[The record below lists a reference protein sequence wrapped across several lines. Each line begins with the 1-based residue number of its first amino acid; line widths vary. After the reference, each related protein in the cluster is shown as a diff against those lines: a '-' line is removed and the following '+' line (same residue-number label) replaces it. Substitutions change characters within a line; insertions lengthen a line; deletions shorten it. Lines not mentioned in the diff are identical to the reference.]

1 MIIIISSAKT
11 MNLKSIEKEYKPNFE
26 VITNKIT
33 EDFLNGNLTNKSYRA
48 IDLYN
53 GMVFKNLNRDI
64 WDEED
69 YEYASNK
76 LFILSALYGVV
87 KANDGI
93 KPYRLDFTKNG
104 SKLYKQWNE
113 VSDYLASIDS
123 EILNLASNEFSSM
136 LDFSKFKRVVDVEFY
151 ENKNSTLS
159 KHSTISKKGRGLLSG
174 WIIKNKINDFEKLK
188 EFNLL
193 GYKFIKDLSDD
204 NKLVFVR

>member
-69 YEYASNK
+69 YEYANSK

-93 KPYRLDFTKNG
+93 KPYRLDFMKNG

-113 VSDYLASIDS
+113 VSDYLVNIDS